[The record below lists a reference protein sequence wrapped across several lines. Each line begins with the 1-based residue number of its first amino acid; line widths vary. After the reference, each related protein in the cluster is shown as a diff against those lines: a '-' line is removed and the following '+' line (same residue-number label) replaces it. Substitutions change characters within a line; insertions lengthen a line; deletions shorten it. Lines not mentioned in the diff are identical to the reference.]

1 MKKTY
6 EKIINNQRAINI
18 KLVIATYELNRYDRK
33 SEYDQER
40 IKIRIMDEILEL
52 LREDET

>member
-6 EKIINNQRAINI
+6 ERITENQRAINI
-18 KLVIATYELNRYDRK
+18 KLIVATYELKRYDRK

-52 LREDET
+52 IQEDEA

>member
-1 MKKTY
+1 MKRTY
-6 EKIINNQRAINI
+6 EKITDNQRAINI
-18 KLVIATYELNRYDRK
+18 KLIIATYELKRYDRK

-52 LREDET
+52 IKEEEE

>member
-52 LREDET
+52 LKEDET